1 MWKLLLFFLSIL
13 FRLTSAL
20 PAKSQ
25 LRSPLPLLMSTG
37 RRFSR
42 GSSRNHHLPPD
53 GATETYVPTCE
64 RPRDV
69 NKAAFDA
76 WLGSTHSIHFTTAVT
91 AAALLASIIAYA
103 LLTPSNTDISLD
115 PKGLGFMLRA
125 AATAVGLE
133 WGGRS
138 RAPISRN
145 SLQFYRA
152 PPPREA
158 D

>member
-91 AAALLASIIAYA
+91 AAAVLASIIAYA
-103 LLTPSNTDISLD
+103 LLTPSNADISLE
-115 PKGLGFMLRA
+115 P
-125 AATAVGLE
+125 TVV
-133 WGGRS
+133 S
-138 RAPISRN
+138 
-145 SLQFYRA
+145 
-152 PPPREA
+152 
-158 D
+158 